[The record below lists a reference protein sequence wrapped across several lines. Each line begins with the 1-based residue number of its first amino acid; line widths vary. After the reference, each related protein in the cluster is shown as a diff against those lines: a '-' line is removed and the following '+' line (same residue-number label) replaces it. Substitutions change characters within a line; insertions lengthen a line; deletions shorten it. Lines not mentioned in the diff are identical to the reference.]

1 MLAEICYLNK
11 HYICRHI
18 PRIVLEATYGI
29 LLPKPE
35 EGQDPD
41 RLPTAH
47 ELLGT
52 YGCKW
57 NYFEIRSQ
65 RSDRENG
72 LERKQVACHC
82 PSSLRRIMGSFSL
95 N

>member
-1 MLAEICYLNK
+1 MCYLNN

-35 EGQDPD
+35 EGEDAD

-57 NYFEIRSQ
+57 NYFQIGSQ
-65 RSDRENG
+65 RCGGEKG
-72 LERKQVACHC
+72 LEPKQVACHC
-82 PSSLRRIMGSFSL
+82 HSSSEESWVRFH
-95 N
+95 